1 MLFNKT
7 YNYQSLEEANKA
19 YDNFTKLCVLG
30 KSIGYSFKYE
40 LKKEDT
46 KVTVNIKHQ
55 LNLN

>member
-1 MLFNKT
+1 MLNKT
-7 YNYQSLEEANKA
+7 YNYNSIEEANKA
-19 YDNFTKLCVLG
+19 YNDFNKIIILSKLL
-30 KSIGYSFKYE
+30 GYSFKYE